1 MQKLQM
7 IAALILL
14 AGMFYLIHMMRK
26 RKLDIK
32 YALSWMLMITVM
44 LVVDLFPPIL
54 SLISYL
60 FGIATP
66 VNTLFFLGFIFSLVL
81 IFVLTVSVSRL
92 SERIRQLSQAMALLE
107 QKVRESEQGKQG

>member
-1 MQKLQM
+1 MQQLQL
-7 IAALILL
+7 IAAFILL
-14 AGMFYLIHMMRK
+14 AGMFTLVQMMRK

-32 YALSWMLMITVM
+32 YALSWMLMIVVM
-44 LVVDLFPPIL
+44 LIVDLFPPIL

-66 VNTLFFLGFIFSLVL
+66 VNTLSFLGFVFSLVL

-92 SERIRQLSQAMALLE
+92 SERIRQLSQAVALLE
-107 QKVRESEQGKQG
+107 QKLENNENN

>member
-107 QKVRESEQGKQG
+107 QKVR

>member
-107 QKVRESEQGKQG
+107 QKVRESEQEKQG